1 MHRSR
6 LAASALAVALLVA
19 TAAPATPTSPA
30 AASGECG
37 SYTSETVPPPTIRVY
52 RSTTGAVETVDFRT
66 YVKNVLSREW
76 ISSWTTESLRS
87 GALAVKNYAW
97 YQVLHWRGYVNAAG
111 QCFDIFDTTRDQ
123 VYNPALPT
131 YSSMAAAVDATW
143 STLAH
148 RNGRI
153 FPTYYNAGQVNEA
166 CGARANGWQMFQW
179 GTQGC
184 GLEGKS
190 AAQIMAIYYTGV
202 VVSSAPPAS
211 TPPPTPTPTPVPTP
225 TPTPLPTPAP
235 TPAPTDGG
243 TPAPTPSP
251 TPVPAPAPTQAPTP
265 APTPAGPVQM
275 PGGGQVGLTAPPPPP
290 PPNPEPIVVAAPVE
304 PLVTLTLT
312 EPEATSPPRVPA
324 ALVETAAD
332 VHVFAAGI
340 RLASAPRPMA
350 LSRWIGVRAVLASLL
365 ATWTERWS
373 SGLVAN
379 RQEPGDHELGG
390 DDVLDRQTDG
400 LEDGHRVAWPG
411 VDPVAPDGSD
421 LHEVGVPH

>member
-6 LAASALAVALLVA
+6 FAASALAVAMLA
-19 TAAPATPTSPA
+19 TTAAPVTPTSPA
-30 AASGECG
+30 AASAECG
-37 SYTSETVPPPTIRVY
+37 TYRSETVPPPTIRVY
-52 RSTTGAVETVDFRT
+52 RTATGAVETVDFRT

-111 QCFDIFDTTRDQ
+111 QCFDIFDSTRDQ

-166 CGARANGWQMFQW
+166 CGANANGWQMFQW
-179 GTQGC
+179 GTQAC

-211 TPPPTPTPTPVPTP
+211 TPAPTLSPAPTPTPVPTP
-225 TPTPLPTPAP
+225 APTATPSPAPSADGVAPTPTPSLAPTQTPAP
-235 TPAPTDGG
+235 TP
-243 TPAPTPSP
+243 
-251 TPVPAPAPTQAPTP
+251 VPASSV
-265 APTPAGPVQM
+265 PV

-290 PPNPEPIVVAAPVE
+290 PPNPEPIVIAAPAA
-304 PLVTLTLT
+304 PLVTFPVV
-312 EPEATSPPRVPA
+312 EPEATHPPRVPA

-332 VHVFAAGI
+332 VHVFAVGI
-340 RLASAPRPMA
+340 RLAPVPRAMA
-350 LSRWIGVRAVLASLL
+350 LSRWIGVRAVLAGLL
-365 ATWTERWS
+365 ATWTERWG
-373 SGLVAN
+373 SGLTLVG
-379 RQEPGDHELGG
+379 RQQAGGNELGRR
-390 DDVLDRQTDG
+390 DVLDRQPDR

-411 VDPVAPDGSD
+411 VDPVAPDRSD